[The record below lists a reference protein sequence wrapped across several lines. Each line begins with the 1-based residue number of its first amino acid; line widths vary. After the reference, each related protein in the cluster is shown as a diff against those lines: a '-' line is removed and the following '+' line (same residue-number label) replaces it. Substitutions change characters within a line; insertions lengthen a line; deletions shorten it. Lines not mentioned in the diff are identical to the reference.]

1 MWHCPQPVQQATP
14 DTSAEVAAVREA
26 LAAVSPAAQK
36 AVASFLAEA
45 GKSLSS
51 LRQERNALALD
62 SHQLLSLLVRTFR
75 TDALNPEFP

>member
-1 MWHCPQPVQQATP
+1 MRHCPQPVQQAAP

-36 AVASFLAEA
+36 AVAFFLAEA

-62 SHQLLSLLVRTFR
+62 SHQLLLLQVKNSGTYSL
-75 TDALNPEFP
+75 DP